1 MTMDPPRTRPYRHK
15 DLQKQAAKA
24 KRKKKPDQPKPPR
37 EISLEARRRREER
50 LRRLAEYGSPE
61 RQRIEVAPGDR
72 LTRFRPWSFSII
84 VSGIMVAVL
93 GLFAL
98 IAVAQGRNQLGIEVS
113 RLNREHQRLAEVN
126 TRLKAKIEELVVLE
140 DLEAIARQSL
150 RLQIP
155 QKGQIVEID

>member
-1 MTMDPPRTRPYRHK
+1 MPKESPRTRPYRHK

-24 KRKKKPDQPKPPR
+24 RKPEKRDRKPPR
-37 EISLEARRRREER
+37 EVSLEARRRREER
-50 LRRLAEYGSPE
+50 LRRLAEYASPE
-61 RQRIEVAPGDR
+61 RQRIEVDPADR
-72 LTRFRPWSFSII
+72 LSRFRPWSFSL
-84 VSGIMVAVL
+84 VFSGIMVAVL

-113 RLNREHQRLAEVN
+113 RLNREHQRLSEVN
-126 TRLKAKIEELVVLE
+126 TRLKARIEELVVLE
-140 DLEAIARQSL
+140 DLEVIARESL